1 MKKLSKKLLSVLLII
16 AMLIPTSTMTLTS
29 NATDS
34 SIEIGDYITLGT
46 YYGESIVWRCV
57 DIDENGPLMLSDK
70 ILCFKSFDAKG
81 NHENYYRNKE
91 GTNNWK
97 NSALRYW
104 LNSVG
109 IVDWTNRPAIP
120 NKESVYKGYNSYS
133 EEEGFLSSF
142 SSIELSQIKMVTQ
155 KTYINDLDSKYKDGG
170 TGEFYQEGG
179 KFDSSLNNINTSQ
192 YMHQYS
198 NDKIFLLDLEQAEAV
213 YHNLGSKYL
222 TAIATKTAVKNDTSE
237 KTGEN
242 ENYHY
247 WLRVPGTNG
256 MSYENVVTVSDK
268 EEISYM
274 SAFSVRQATYYYS
287 VGVRPAFYLDVDAW
301 ESAGEQFPE
310 GYDPLLDKYG
320 FTNPSHVVESKM
332 YKTVYGTVKGS
343 WLSFLHEN
351 GKAHGLCYGM
361 ASTTAALLQNRSTI
375 NSFTLLSPD
384 MNLGNVE
391 FISSIFESGYS
402 SVLNMDALTFIKY
415 GYVYQFASE
424 RDSSIN
430 NLRNLYSVVKS
441 YVDGNG
447 SCVVIS
453 IYHGTKN
460 NRKHGH
466 AILATGIKETDNEY
480 IILIDDSN
488 FLEQTELSISK
499 DFSTWSYSV
508 DGVTLSDGTPYNYN
522 SSNGII
528 AYDIPGSVVYN
539 LGLLAGAKTRTATNY
554 LNENRLLVTSTSS
567 LVENDNLSEIFV
579 TEESDLATNDSLKL
593 YWIAED
599 MNGIELSAENNNSE
613 ITVSDIN
620 SSVSAVLDSNE
631 IANFHIDDNGTNS
644 VNFSSENN
652 ENANI
657 VFRSVDDE
665 GEIITTTLTG
675 TANGDEVV
683 ASETEDGIQVTG
695 LNNITVTY
703 ETADGTAE
711 TTAKVDDGSTV
722 NITVNDDENTVET
735 DWQCKHP
742 DDNHDGICDSCA
754 EDFTKGCSCNCHS
767 NAFMQFLHKILC
779 FLYRIFGME
788 QYRYCGC
795 GKAHW

>member
-1 MKKLSKKLLSVLLII
+1 MQNGGNSMKKLSKKILSVFFVVAIVLSATLIGIAATEIRAVSETAAIADGYYDTEYYYASGTQFISELAIGAREYRATSSGRENAAKEYLTNAGYTLLGKDLNDGINGYFI
-16 AMLIPTSTMTLTS
+16 HMGYKTSTNASTAIRAIAFYNGATAPATVTYNINGHNCTFYPVTTSFVDNSTSSGSAFDLNTGVGGDWIYMYYTKDPNAGPPITAIEYSYQSSVSGLTVCPWINTGGTGQKNQPADL
-29 NATDS
+29 NAGNS
-34 SIEIGDYITLGT
+34 GDYIYICYSTLNTPGSDVS
-46 YYGESIVWRCV
+46 GEH
-57 DIDENGPLMLSDK
+57 
-70 ILCFKSFDAKG
+70 F
-81 NHENYYRNKE
+81 
-91 GTNNWK
+91 
-97 NSALRYW
+97 
-104 LNSVG
+104 
-109 IVDWTNRPAIP
+109 PA
-120 NKESVYKGYNSYS
+120 
-133 EEEGFLSSF
+133 
-142 SSIELSQIKMVTQ
+142 
-155 KTYINDLDSKYKDGG
+155 
-170 TGEFYQEGG
+170 
-179 KFDSSLNNINTSQ
+179 
-192 YMHQYS
+192 
-198 NDKIFLLDLEQAEAV
+198 
-213 YHNLGSKYL
+213 
-222 TAIATKTAVKNDTSE
+222 
-237 KTGEN
+237 
-242 ENYHY
+242 
-247 WLRVPGTNG
+247 
-256 MSYENVVTVSDK
+256 
-268 EEISYM
+268 
-274 SAFSVRQATYYYS
+274 
-287 VGVRPAFYLDVDAW
+287 
-301 ESAGEQFPE
+301 

-320 FTNPSHVVESKM
+320 FTNPSQVVESKI

-361 ASTTAALLQNRSTI
+361 ASTTAALLQNRSAI
-375 NSFTLLSPD
+375 NSFSLLSPD

-466 AILATGIKETDNEY
+466 AILATGIKETNNEY

-499 DFSTWSYSV
+499 DFSTWRYLV

-528 AYDIPGSVVYN
+528 AYDFPGSVVYN

-567 LVENDNLSEIFV
+567 LGENDNLSEIFV

-613 ITVSDIN
+613 ITVSDVN
-620 SSVSAVLDSNE
+620 SSVSVVLDSKEN
-631 IANFHIDDNGTNS
+631 ASFYVDDDKTNKVSYLSEKDENAS
-644 VNFSSENN
+644 VVFSS
-652 ENANI
+652 
-657 VFRSVDDE
+657 VDE
-665 GEIITTTLTG
+665 KGEIVKTTLTG

-683 ASETEDGIQVTG
+683 ASETGDGIQVTG
-695 LNNITVTY
+695 LNDITVTY

-711 TTAKVDDGSTV
+711 TKADVKDGSTV
-722 NITVNDDENTVET
+722 NITVNDDENKVET
-735 DWQCKHP
+735 DWQCKHS
-742 DDNHDGICDSCA
+742 DTDHNGICDNCGK
-754 EDFTKGCSCNCHS
+754 DFTADCGHSCHS
-767 NAFMQFLHKILC
+767 NNAFVQFFYKIARFFWKL
-779 FLYRIFGME
+779 FGMK
-788 QYRYCGC
+788 QYQYCDC